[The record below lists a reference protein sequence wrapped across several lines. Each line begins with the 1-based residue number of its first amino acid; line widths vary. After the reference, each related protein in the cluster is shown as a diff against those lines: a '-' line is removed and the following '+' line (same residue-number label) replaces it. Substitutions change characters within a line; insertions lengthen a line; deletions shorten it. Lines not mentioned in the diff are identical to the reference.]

1 LSHQTRAV
9 VARSG
14 NQREGKKPSR
24 QSGKKSLKELL
35 ARKRLEKLSTCGI
48 EGHIAVG
55 YDRER
60 NKTFAVY
67 RPHTCGSL
75 FCPYCGKRKRYQVL
89 GKYEDVL
96 KALAEKSPT
105 VFITLTI
112 PNTPTANEGYEKI
125 SKALQKLYDFRLF
138 RPKVLKK
145 VRKAFFEELR
155 EYRANLKRLQGEGK
169 LTAKEVER
177 KVKTQ
182 ALLFKRFVNR
192 WRKLPEAKKL
202 KFGQLF
208 PALWVFE
215 LTGKAGNFHPHWHG
229 IAFGEIPKLLITV
242 LWKMATNGEA
252 YITDVRAIKGGKKA
266 VKQVINYV
274 RDYVADGFIDIQS
287 ELSEDV
293 MLEVEIALHGR
304 RKVRAWGFD
313 LIKGNNSDNLL
324 YQTKGSTQTK
334 SSIEWR
340 HIYRETFALLKKA
353 GKNNLH
359 DFYKAKRE
367 ARKKEERI
375 PYIVLEWKFGERWF
389 GDDKAPIFIGYM
401 TPDGLIEIEP
411 FHLEHRELWEQALEQ
426 LFAYG
431 KLEVYEPSDEVAISY
446 EMDLGLSDLN
456 F

>member
-1 LSHQTRAV
+1 LSHQTRSQL
-9 VARSG
+9 ARSG
-14 NQREGKKPSR
+14 NQREGEKPSR

-35 ARKRLEKLSTCGI
+35 ARKRLAKLPKCGW

-55 YDRER
+55 YDREAD
-60 NKTFAVY
+60 KTFAVY

-96 KALAEKSPT
+96 KALAEKSPA

-112 PNTPTANEGYEKI
+112 PNTPTALEGYEKI

-138 RPKVLKK
+138 RPRVFKK
-145 VRKAFFEELR
+145 IRKAFFEELK
-155 EYRANLKRLQGEGK
+155 EYRANLKRLQTEGK
-169 LTAKEVER
+169 LTAKDVER

-182 ALLFKRFVNR
+182 ARLFKRFVNR
-192 WRKLPEAKKL
+192 WCKLPNAKEL

-215 LTGKAGNFHPHWHG
+215 LTGKAGDFHPHWHG

-266 VKQVINYV
+266 VKQVVNYV

-287 ELSEDV
+287 SKEGEGLSEEV
-293 MLEVEIALHGR
+293 MLEVEMALHGR

-313 LIKGNNSDNLL
+313 LLN
-324 YQTKGSTQTK
+324 TQ
-334 SSIEWR
+334 S
-340 HIYRETFALLKKA
+340 KK
-353 GKNNLH
+353 
-359 DFYKAKRE
+359 
-367 ARKKEERI
+367 
-375 PYIVLEWKFGERWF
+375 IVM
-389 GDDKAPIFIGYM
+389 DKAPWY
-401 TPDGLIEIEP
+401 PAACKE
-411 FHLEHRELWEQALEQ
+411 
-426 LFAYG
+426 
-431 KLEVYEPSDEVAISY
+431 
-446 EMDLGLSDLN
+446 LGLQWEHETFGKRNVIERAFMPIKKRIKSFFNRFPANAKYETVWSWLAS
-456 F
+456 FIVFRIVI